1 MATLDP
7 ATRLAISRPSV
18 AAAASSKPPALTAP
32 GGTLGVGVGVGVG
45 FAVGGLVVP
54 FVDDGFLVELGLALA
69 VAAVVDVAGGSGS
82 ATASLRL
89 QDAATPATPRT
100 ISH

>member
-1 MATLDP
+1 
-7 ATRLAISRPSV
+7 
-18 AAAASSKPPALTAP
+18 
-32 GGTLGVGVGVGVG
+32 
-45 FAVGGLVVP
+45 LVVP